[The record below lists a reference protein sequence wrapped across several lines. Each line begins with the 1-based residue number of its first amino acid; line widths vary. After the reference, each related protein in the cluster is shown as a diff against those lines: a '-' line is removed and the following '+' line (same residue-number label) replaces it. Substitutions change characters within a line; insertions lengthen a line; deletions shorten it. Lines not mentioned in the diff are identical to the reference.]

1 VFSAHVIPA
10 VLMFCPSLMG
20 QQDKDELI
28 QNLLSRVEV
37 LEREVA
43 SLRSGSGSS
52 APQNSL
58 AQQPTIATT
67 VTAPPAGSADASD
80 QQGGRFT
87 LRGFADVDFLANQ
100 DGNRL
105 KRFAVGELDLFAT
118 VWISPKVNVLMETD
132 FDADRQVETGNVPIS
147 LERFLLQYK
156 PNELLNVDLG
166 AFRTAVGFYNT
177 QYLRGSWFQTA
188 LTRPK
193 LFTFEDDG
201 GFLPLHTVGVSFS
214 GKVPWRP
221 LNLRYTFEFGNSR
234 DYGHGSTTGLDL
246 SHHSA
251 VNVALS
257 ARPRSLP
264 GLELGFSLYHDKFQT
279 LALDRT
285 VWAAHAVYQAHRVE
299 VLNEAVLVRV
309 QHPTAGHASIAG
321 FYSQIAYRIGS
332 NWSPYLRYE
341 SANTYGT
348 GLVGDQIPQYVPW
361 RDASVFGIRYDLTES
376 IALKAEVAR
385 ELDRNRHDLIRAALQ
400 VAFTF

>member
-1 VFSAHVIPA
+1 M
-10 VLMFCPSLMG
+10 LCPSLAA

-28 QNLLSRVEV
+28 QNLLSRVEA

-43 SLRSGSGSS
+43 SLRAGSESS
-52 APQNSL
+52 APQNSV
-58 AQQPTIATT
+58 AQQPTAATT
-67 VTAPPAGSADASD
+67 ATAPGPAAAADASD
-80 QQGGRFT
+80 QQGWRFT

-100 DGNRL
+100 NGNQL

-118 VWISPKVNVLMETD
+118 ARLYPKVSVLMETS
-132 FDADRQVETGNVPIS
+132 FDADKQVGTGDVPIS

-156 PNELLNVDLG
+156 PNELLNVDVG

-177 QYLRGSWFQTA
+177 EYLRGSWLQTA

-201 GFLPLHTVGVSFS
+201 GFLPLHTVGVSLS
-214 GKVPWRP
+214 GKLPSGP
-221 LNLRYTFEFGNSR
+221 LGLRYAFEFGNSR
-234 DYGHGSTTGLDL
+234 DYGNTGGTTGLDF
-246 SHHSA
+246 SHHA
-251 VNVALS
+251 AINAALS
-257 ARPRSLP
+257 ARPRNIP
-264 GLELGFSLYHDKFQT
+264 GLELGFSWYHDNFER
-279 LALDRT
+279 LAFGRT
-285 VWAAHAVYQAHRVE
+285 VWAAYAVYRAHRLE
-299 VLNEAVLVRV
+299 FLNEAVLVRV
-309 QHPTAGHASIAG
+309 QHPTAGNANIPG

-332 NWSPYLRYE
+332 NWSPYFRYE
-341 SANTYGT
+341 SVNTYGT
-348 GLVGDQIPQYVPW
+348 GLVGEQIPQYVPW